1 MSTLSGDIS
10 QMIFRRVIGDHL
22 KEVSLNG
29 RLLAIFLDMDG
40 KKNLGAIAQA
50 ARMNSCDLQETVSR
64 LLKLELI
71 EQVSDNNAVVDDEFL
86 NFLRLQLAKAI
97 GPLSTILVE
106 DSIQAAGYSQRRFP
120 AGRAGEL
127 VETLAKDIQRET
139 KRHQFKND
147 MYRMIQQKGYAL
159 PLL

>member
-40 KKNLGAIAQA
+40 KKNLAAIAQA
-50 ARMNSCDLQETVSR
+50 ARMNSSDLQETVSR
-64 LLKLELI
+64 LLKLQLI

-139 KRHQFKND
+139 KRHQFKSD

>member
-1 MSTLSGDIS
+1 
-10 QMIFRRVIGDHL
+10 
-22 KEVSLNG
+22 
-29 RLLAIFLDMDG
+29 
-40 KKNLGAIAQA
+40 
-50 ARMNSCDLQETVSR
+50 MNSSDLQETVSR
-64 LLKLELI
+64 LLKLQLI

-139 KRHQFKND
+139 KRHQFKSD